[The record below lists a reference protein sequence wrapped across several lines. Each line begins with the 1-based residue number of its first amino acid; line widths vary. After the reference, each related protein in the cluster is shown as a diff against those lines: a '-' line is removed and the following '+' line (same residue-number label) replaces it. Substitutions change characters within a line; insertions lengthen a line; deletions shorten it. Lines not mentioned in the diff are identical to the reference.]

1 MRTGYSECLSLRTG
15 DRTAGFPR
23 DGIQVREDDRQIMN
37 RELNIRY
44 ALLQGAHCSAF
55 AACNVYA
62 VVILRSFGAGY
73 GQAGILTAVLNLTV
87 MVLMQRFSV
96 LADRRGA
103 GTNRRIA
110 AAAFIAA
117 AAVCILFLLIDP
129 YSPAAGIPM
138 YLFVL
143 GSMSFVTPFLDAF
156 SVEYIHRG
164 GHINYGA
171 ARGIGSVC
179 YAAASAAV
187 SPAFANDGRNGVL
200 LVFLAADLAAILVL
214 WTMPA
219 LPEGTVRRLSAADDD
234 RLSTAD
240 ARESKDGTADSAFT
254 IGTAEMFRVYRWL
267 VLFLMGLLFLRLSH
281 QMITAFMDAVVTRAG
296 ADVGRMGLISG
307 LGTAAE
313 IPFMLAAERLGRKWK
328 PEGLLLI
335 AGTSM
340 VLRMLCFVLARSLFW
355 LIMAM
360 LLQGPEFGLL
370 TPAVVYFLAERVDT
384 ANQSKAQTLNAV
396 SFTISTAASSVIAGA
411 IIDGPGTGAA
421 MVTGLCCAAAGLCLL
436 WSSFRR
442 LKRKKGPG
450 PVPGGIRTGRG
461 RSAF

>member
-1 MRTGYSECLSLRTG
+1 M
-15 DRTAGFPR
+15 DRKLT
-23 DGIQVREDDRQIMN
+23 V
-37 RELNIRY
+37 RY
-44 ALLQGAHCSAF
+44 ALLQGAYCFAF

-73 GQAGILTAVLNLTV
+73 GQAGILTAVMNLTV
-87 MVLMQRFSV
+87 MVLMQRLSV
-96 LADRRGA
+96 LADRKGT

-117 AAVCILFLLIDP
+117 AAVCVLFILADP
-129 YSPAAGIPM
+129 HSPAAGIPM

-143 GSMSFVTPFLDAF
+143 GSMCFVSPFLDAF

-187 SPAFANDGRNGVL
+187 SPAFTMDGRNGVL
-200 LVFLAADLAAILVL
+200 LVFLAADLAAILIL
-214 WTMPA
+214 WTMPP
-219 LPEGTVRRLSAADDD
+219 LPRAAGAG
-234 RLSTAD
+234 SGN
-240 ARESKDGTADSAFT
+240 GTAGGQEEPASGTGRT
-254 IGTAEMFRVYRWL
+254 IGTIELFRAYRWL
-267 VLFLMGLLFLRLSH
+267 ILFLAGLLFLRLSH

-313 IPFMLAAERLGRKWK
+313 IPFMMLAERLGKKWR

-335 AGTSM
+335 AGAAM

-355 LIMAM
+355 LIAAM
-360 LLQGPEFGLL
+360 LLQGPEFGLI
-370 TPAVVYFLAERVDT
+370 TPAVVYFLAGRIDA
-384 ANQSKAQTLNAV
+384 ANQSKAQALNAV
-396 SFTISTAASSVIAGA
+396 SFTVSTASASVIAGA
-411 IIDGPGTGAA
+411 VIDGPGTGAA
-421 MVTGLCCAAAGLCLL
+421 MVTGLCFAAAGLCLM
-436 WSSFRR
+436 WISFRR
-442 LKRKKGPG
+442 LKSPL
-450 PVPGGIRTGRG
+450 
-461 RSAF
+461 